1 VPTILNLSRAGK
13 PLEVTNPYQ
22 PVEKQ
27 FTLTIHMGRGG
38 HRFPFNGA
46 RDGGRAVEVSVVS
59 KRRNRRHDNT
69 AVRRRPASSSPQ
81 FFKQTGAHL
90 FTAPQ

>member
-38 HRFPFNGA
+38 HR
-46 RDGGRAVEVSVVS
+46 
-59 KRRNRRHDNT
+59 H
-69 AVRRRPASSSPQ
+69 
-81 FFKQTGAHL
+81 
-90 FTAPQ
+90 

>member
-27 FTLTIHMGRGG
+27 FTLTINLGRGG
-38 HRFPFNGA
+38 FGVSRTPEHR
-46 RDGGRAVEVSVVS
+46 
-59 KRRNRRHDNT
+59 H
-69 AVRRRPASSSPQ
+69 
-81 FFKQTGAHL
+81 
-90 FTAPQ
+90 